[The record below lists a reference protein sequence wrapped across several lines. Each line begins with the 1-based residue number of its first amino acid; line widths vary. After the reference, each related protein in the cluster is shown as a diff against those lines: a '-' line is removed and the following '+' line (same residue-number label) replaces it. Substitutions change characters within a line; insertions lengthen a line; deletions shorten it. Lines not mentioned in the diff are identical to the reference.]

1 MDLLVLLMG
10 KIFTAGTE
18 NENFS
23 GLEQ

>member
-23 GLEQ
+23 VLEQ